1 MEVVLAEVEGSESKS
16 SEDGDAAR
24 GMLSYDWS
32 DMFAVLCGSPD
43 DRKGALIRSLLR
55 QGSCVGVTAVFRI
68 QRSLWLLSEQSRCM
82 TTHDSWHHAAVPTSD
97 NVIHLGTFP
106 TLSDPRLAG
115 AKIIRAKKS
124 LAE

>member
-43 DRKGALIRSLLR
+43 DREGAMIRCLLE
-55 QGSCVGVTAVFRI
+55 QGRCVGVTAVFRL
-68 QRSLWLLSEQSRCM
+68 QRSLLVGAVAR
-82 TTHDSWHHAAVPTSD
+82 HD
-97 NVIHLGTFP
+97 
-106 TLSDPRLAG
+106 DPRLMAPRG
-115 AKIIRAKKS
+115 SPDVRQCDS
-124 LAE
+124 SWHLPHTF